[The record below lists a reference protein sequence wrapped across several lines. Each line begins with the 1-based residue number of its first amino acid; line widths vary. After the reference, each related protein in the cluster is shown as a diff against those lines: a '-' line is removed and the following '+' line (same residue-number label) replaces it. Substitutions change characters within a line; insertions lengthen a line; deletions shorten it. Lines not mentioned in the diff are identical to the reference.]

1 MMAPPSRSVLS
12 ITALPGHHLAHLAA
26 WTQKGVRIIY
36 LISFIWYFWI
46 INVSIC
52 MMVDC
57 KAHLV
62 ALTCEVG
69 LGGLVLAMVAA
80 PVVRSC
86 GGSSGSCGGSVGTS
100 GRVQGIAATL
110 AGVTGPRTN
119 RT

>member
-1 MMAPPSRSVLS
+1 MLS

-62 ALTCEVG
+62 ALTVEVG
-69 LGGLVLAMVAA
+69 LVGIVLAMVAA
-80 PVVRSC
+80 PVVAAVALLAAVAALWALQA
-86 GGSSGSCGGSVGTS
+86 GFKALL
-100 GRVQGIAATL
+100 QGCT
-110 AGVTGPRTN
+110 
-119 RT
+119 